1 MKAMQR
7 TASFLQKEAIV
18 LRMCDF
24 ISLVYVE
31 GRADAFTFESMSFRL
46 FSRGAGR
53 ARGRWRTAAR
63 APYMEEIWRAKPSLA
78 QGAGGA

>member
-63 APYMEEIWRAKPSLA
+63 APYMEEIWRAEPALA